1 MAEWLDTAFHGFD
14 RAILSALHD
23 FALSTGDGF
32 GWFFRFISIITLDGF
47 GLFIPGFVLL
57 FFKRT
62 RKIGAVMFGAVA
74 IGAVITNLAVKPLV
88 ARARPF
94 MLDEIRAWWEFAGAT
109 QESAGSFPSGHTT
122 ATTAAMVGLFLAG
135 RKKYVW
141 PALLCIPVMG
151 LSRLYL
157 MVHYPTDILG
167 GILVGTVAALLAL
180 LIVRWI
186 WRLLEAHADA
196 RFPAFALGFDPI
208 VSCVRRVRTRKEP
221 DTVSENG
228 DAPVE
233 TSNDA
238 PTEDP
243 AGPPSGGAD
252 EPR

>member
-14 RAILSALHD
+14 YAILTALHD
-23 FALSTGDGF
+23 FAASTGDGF
-32 GWFFRFISIITLDGF
+32 GWFFRLVSIISLGGF
-47 GLFIPGFVLL
+47 GLLIPGFILL
-57 FFKRT
+57 LFKRT
-62 RKIGAVMFGAVA
+62 RKIGAVMFGAVV

-94 MLDEIRAWWEFAGAT
+94 TLDEIRAWWEFVGAT
-109 QESAGSFPSGHTT
+109 RESEKSFPSGHTT
-122 ATTAAMVGLFLAG
+122 ATTAAMFGLFLAG

-167 GILVGTVAALLAL
+167 GVIAGAVAALLAF
-180 LIVRWI
+180 LIVKWI

-196 RFPAFALGFDPI
+196 RFPTFVFEFDP
-208 VSCVRRVRTRKEP
+208 VVACVRYVKTRKRA
-221 DTVSENG
+221 DTVSESAPDAPAG
-228 DAPVE
+228 DAAEKTPDE
-233 TSNDA
+233 
-238 PTEDP
+238 P
-243 AGPPSGGAD
+243 ASDVTD